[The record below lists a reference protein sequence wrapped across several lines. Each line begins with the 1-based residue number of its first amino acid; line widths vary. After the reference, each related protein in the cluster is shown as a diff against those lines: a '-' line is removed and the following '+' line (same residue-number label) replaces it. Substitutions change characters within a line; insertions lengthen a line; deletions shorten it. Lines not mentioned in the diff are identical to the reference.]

1 MADLLTNATNLY
13 TNLLSTTEVSTAPP
27 AGKKWVVLEI
37 RLCAEAAVT
46 VNLSLV
52 VGTNT
57 YPIYKNLS
65 LAAGDT
71 LVDPAYF
78 VVPDGASLQATASG
92 AGATLHL
99 NGCEV

>member
-1 MADLLTNATNLY
+1 LADILANSKNLY
-13 TNLLSTTEVSTAPP
+13 NGSLSTTPVSLTPS
-27 AGKKWVVLEI
+27 AGKRWVVLEI
-37 RLCAEAAVT
+37 RLCAEAAVA

-78 VVPDGASLQATASG
+78 VVPDSASLQASASG
-92 AGATLHL
+92 TGATLHL